1 MLWKRLGLYDP
12 WMIDPRSAQH
22 LYSTASPDN
31 ISYQKLQDHEP
42 IDPHTQLALNIWE
55 ELSIQMREDEEQTKA
70 GFTPEVVA
78 ASSSSTNKQL
88 REVEAKLDDNFN
100 EEKGAQAEAGGQQN
114 GPAAAAE
121 KKPNW
126 FLDPIRTQIKTFNPL
141 LLILGIK
148 YSPYLLVAILPF
160 SIQDILYVPN
170 RVLTHRIEAH
180 FPQLY
185 S

>member
-1 MLWKRLGLYDP
+1 MG
-12 WMIDPRSAQH
+12 
-22 LYSTASPDN
+22 
-31 ISYQKLQDHEP
+31 
-42 IDPHTQLALNIWE
+42 
-55 ELSIQMREDEEQTKA
+55 EDEEQTKA

-88 REVEAKLDDNFN
+88 REAEAKLDDNFN

-141 LLILGIK
+141 LFILGIK
-148 YSPYLLVAILPF
+148 YSPYFLLAILPF
-160 SIQDILYVPN
+160 FIQDILYVPD
-170 RVLTHRIEAH
+170 RLLIPSIEAR
-180 FPQLY
+180 FLQLY